1 MGEPHRLQFQGEL
14 ALARGDQEGARK
26 ALEKAM
32 ALLPPDSFSMDS
44 SPVEIQYSLGRAALA
59 EGDDEAARS
68 AFAFVVE
75 AGPRRVTTPLP
86 YVRSLALLA
95 NLEEKQGK
103 VPEAR
108 RLYERYLSY
117 WKHGQ
122 IDRVEVARAGQ
133 RLAALR
139 TRPVA

>member
-1 MGEPHRLQFQGEL
+1 V
-14 ALARGDQEGARK
+14 
-26 ALEKAM
+26 
-32 ALLPPDSFSMDS
+32 ALLPPDSISMDS
-44 SPVEIQYSLGRAALA
+44 SPVEIRYSLGRAALA
-59 EGDDEAARS
+59 EGDDTAARN
-68 AFAFVVE
+68 ALAFVVE
-75 AGPRRVTTPLP
+75 AGPRRVSTPLP

-95 NLEEKQGK
+95 NLEEKQGR

-108 RLYERYLSY
+108 KLYERYLSY

-122 IDRVEVARAGQ
+122 IDRTEVARAGQ

>member
-1 MGEPHRLQFQGEL
+1 
-14 ALARGDQEGARK
+14 
-26 ALEKAM
+26 M
-32 ALLPPDSFSMDS
+32 ALLPPKSVSMDTA
-44 SPVEIQYSLGRAALA
+44 PVEVQFSLGRAALA
-59 EGDDEAARS
+59 TGDDDGARK
-68 AFAFVVE
+68 ALEYVVA
-75 AGPRRVTTPLP
+75 AGPLRIGTPIP

-95 NLEEKQGK
+95 ALEEKQGR

-108 RLYERYLSY
+108 KLYERYLSY

-139 TRPVA
+139 TRPLA